1 MRRLF
6 ELINKN
12 FESNKLFHEAHGD
25 KISHPIITISR
36 EKGSA
41 GRPIAYLLAKKLGSE
56 WQVYHKEI
64 VEEIAKETELERDL
78 IDEIDENRVPLI
90 KQLVTNLL
98 GQKQLSL
105 NAYYKHLLHILA
117 TIGTRGHAIIVG
129 RGANFLFPNA
139 LKVRIVAER
148 KTRIDWIM
156 KYEKVTYR
164 EAVRRIDESDKQ
176 RDEFV
181 STLFQHTQRKAHHYD
196 LVIRTGPDIDVEE
209 ATDLIVYLAKKKFKI
224 R

>member
-1 MRRLF
+1 MKRIF

-12 FESNKLFHEAHGD
+12 FESANLFRSSSSR
-25 KISHPIITISR
+25 KTTHPIITISR

-41 GRPIAYLLAKKLGSE
+41 GRPIAYLLAKKLGDP
-56 WQVYHKEI
+56 WQVYHREI
-64 VEEIAKETELERDL
+64 IEELAKETELEQDL
-78 IDEIDENRVPLI
+78 IDEVDEGRVPLI
-90 KQLVTNLL
+90 KQLVNNLL

-117 TIGTRGHAIIVG
+117 TIGARGHAIIVG
-129 RGANFLFPNA
+129 RGANFLFPHA
-139 LKVRIVAER
+139 LKVRIIAER

-156 KYEKVTYR
+156 KYEKISYR
-164 EAVRRIDESDKQ
+164 EAVKRIDDSDSQ

-181 STLFQHTQRKAHHYD
+181 QTLFQHSQRKAHHYD
-196 LVIRTGPDIDVEE
+196 IVIRTGPDIDVEE

-224 R
+224 